1 MIDKELKYWQ
11 EVTNISTSQWVQDD
25 VISANGRGH
34 LFYIGGETG
43 HYMRIS
49 PDGNLEIGAYEGA
62 LPHIGEATF
71 KPKAKHK
78 YDNIN
83 DAFKTACSIGGKQ
96 FVTDMFKN
104 NIPQFSNTEDKEI
117 EYDQEPGDGI
127 QENIMGEI
135 TM

>member
-1 MIDKELKYWQ
+1 MTDKELKYWQ

-25 VISANGRGH
+25 VTSANGRGH

-83 DAFKTACSIGGKQ
+83 DAFKTACSIGGRE
-96 FVTDMFKN
+96 FMTDMFKG
-104 NIPQFSNTEDKEI
+104 NIPQLLDSDNE
-117 EYDQEPGDGI
+117 
-127 QENIMGEI
+127 EI
-135 TM
+135 TYEQELSDDIQ